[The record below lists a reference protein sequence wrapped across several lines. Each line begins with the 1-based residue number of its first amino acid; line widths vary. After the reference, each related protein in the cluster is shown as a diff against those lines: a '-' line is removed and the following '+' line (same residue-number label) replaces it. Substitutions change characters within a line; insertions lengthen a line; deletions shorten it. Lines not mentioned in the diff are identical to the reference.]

1 MNFFTM
7 RQNVLHV
14 ENVSLVDIAQR
25 YGTPCYVYSR
35 AALCFAAQEFQDAF
49 HAQNTLICY
58 SVKVNSNIAILNEF
72 ARLGFGFDIVSGGEL
87 ARVLAAGGDARKV
100 VFSGV
105 GKTVEEMEAALNA
118 GIKCFNLES
127 AAEME
132 ALATTAQRLGKQAPI
147 SFRINPDVD
156 PKTHPYI
163 STGLRENKFGIPL
176 KDAHPLYRRA
186 RQMSSLR
193 VVGIDM
199 HIGSQITDIA
209 PYREAAQK
217 LVTLLDVLEKDGIAL
232 EHVDIGGGLGV
243 RYRDDD
249 HPPAIADF
257 AAMCRE
263 IFSERHEQLILEPG
277 RRLVAEAGI
286 LLTQILY
293 LKPGKP
299 RSFAIVD
306 GAMNDLFRPALY
318 QAWHPVHQVTITNVS
333 DQTRLWNI
341 VGPICESA
349 DFLAQDRQLAL
360 RQGEL
365 LAIGVAG
372 AYGMA
377 MSSNYNS
384 RPRVCEV
391 MVDNNQIFEIRKRE
405 TVASLFSEERIPYD
419 KNQNTC

>member
-1 MNFFTM
+1 MSFFTM
-7 RQNVLHV
+7 RQGALHV
-14 ENVSLVDIAQR
+14 ENVSLIDIAQR

-35 AALCFAAQEFQDAF
+35 AALQAAAKEFSDAF
-49 HAQNTLICY
+49 RTQNTLVCY
-58 SVKVNSNIAILNEF
+58 AVKVNSNIAILHEF
-72 ARLGFGFDIVSGGEL
+72 AKLGFGFDIVSGGEL

-118 GIKCFNLES
+118 NIKCFNVES
-127 AAEME
+127 AAELE
-132 ALATTAQRLGKQAPI
+132 TLATTAQRLGKQAPI

-176 KDAHPLYRRA
+176 NDARALYRRA
-186 RQMSSLR
+186 QQMSSLHI
-193 VVGIDM
+193 VGIDM

-209 PYREAAQK
+209 PYQEAAQK
-217 LVTLLDVLEKDGIAL
+217 LIMLVDALKEDGITLA
-232 EHVDIGGGLGV
+232 HIDIGGGLGV

-249 HPPAIADF
+249 HPPTIASF
-257 AAMCRE
+257 AAMCQT
-263 IFSERHEQLILEPG
+263 IFAARHEQLVLEPG
-277 RRLVAEAGI
+277 RRLVAQAGI
-286 LLTQILY
+286 LLTKVLY
-293 LKPGKP
+293 LKPGEP

-306 GAMNDLFRPALY
+306 GAMNDLLRPALY
-318 QAWHPVHQVTITNVS
+318 QAWHPVHQITTNS
-333 DQTRLWNI
+333 SEQTRLWNI

-349 DFLAQDRQLAL
+349 DFLAQDRPLAL

-365 LAIGVAG
+365 LAIGAAG

-384 RPRVCEV
+384 RPRVCEII
-391 MVDNNQIFEIRKRE
+391 VDDDQTFEIRKRE
-405 TVASLFSEERIPYD
+405 TLSSLFSEEQMLPD
-419 KNQNTC
+419 KH